1 MIDLKKAP
9 PELFAQ
15 ALESNL
21 QGIGPLRKLVGH
33 FAEAVMMRL
42 GAQCAWVVEENGE
55 MMTLRGNPDL
65 CDRARTLIFL
75 NGGRP
80 APDPGV
86 VLARVTAFGRKV
98 AVVGAARRHGTFGQG
113 ARRTLDRLC
122 GVLAEELVRREE
134 QRL

>member
-15 ALESNL
+15 VLESNL

-42 GAQCAWVVEENGE
+42 GAECAWVVEENGE
-55 MMTLRGNPDL
+55 MMTLRGHPDL

-80 APDPGV
+80 APDP
-86 VLARVTAFGRKV
+86 LAS
-98 AVVGAARRHGTFGQG
+98 
-113 ARRTLDRLC
+113 
-122 GVLAEELVRREE
+122 
-134 QRL
+134 